1 MGGVRTPVR
10 ASAARDRLLA
20 TASRILYAEGIRG
33 VGVDRIVTEAGVTR
47 ATFYRHFPGK
57 DDLVV
62 AYLQAVD
69 VAVRAR
75 VGEVP
80 DEPGAAAALVRAL
93 AGGIGDEL
101 CAVGFRGCPF
111 INAAAEFPD
120 PASSVHRAVVEHRN
134 WLAEVVTRAFRTAGS
149 PDPAE
154 AARRFVMLRDG
165 AMVAGYLGDPEAA
178 RRTLLAA
185 TESLLD
191 GRPPGQRE

>member
-1 MGGVRTPVR
+1 MTRVTTPVR
-10 ASAARDRLLA
+10 ISAARDRLLA
-20 TASRILYAEGIRG
+20 TASRTFYGEGIRG

-62 AYLQAVD
+62 AYLRAID

-75 VGEVP
+75 VGDVP
-80 DEPGAAAALVRAL
+80 EGEPDAAARLIRAI
-93 AGGIGDEL
+93 AGGIGGEL
-101 CAVGFRGCPF
+101 CSRGFRGCPF

-120 PASSVHRAVVEHRN
+120 PASPVHRAVVEHRA
-134 WLAEVVTRAFRTAGS
+134 WLADVLTRAFTAAGR

-178 RRTLLAA
+178 RSTLLAA
-185 TESLLD
+185 VEDLLT
-191 GRPPGQRE
+191 G

>member
-1 MGGVRTPVR
+1 MTRVTTPVR
-10 ASAARDRLLA
+10 TSAARDRLLA
-20 TASRILYAEGIRG
+20 TASATFYREGIRG

-57 DDLVV
+57 DELVV
-62 AYLQAVD
+62 TYLRAVD
-69 VAVRAR
+69 AAVRAR

-80 DEPGAAAALVRAL
+80 AGDPEAAAGLVRAI

-101 CAVGFRGCPF
+101 CSRGFRGCPF

-120 PASSVHRAVVEHRN
+120 PASPVHRAVVEHRS
-134 WLAEVVTRAFRTAGS
+134 WLADLLTRAFAAAGR

-178 RRTLLAA
+178 RSTLLAA
-185 TESLLD
+185 VEGLLA
-191 GRPPGQRE
+191 G